1 MNKGKVLEEDS
12 PSSFHHNAA
21 MSDRCS
27 PQKVKSERKNPVA
40 EICDWYTTVELMVV
54 VVGQEAGGVSEAAA
68 SCRGAA
74 AAATHVPRQLLGTP
88 PRARAAKQR
97 LA

>member
-21 MSDRCS
+21 MSDRRGAT
-27 PQKVKSERKNPVA
+27 KSKIRGEPGCRDMRLV
-40 EICDWYTTVELMVV
+40 YGGELMVV
-54 VVGQEAGGVSEAAA
+54 VVGQEAGGVSEAAG

-74 AAATHVPRQLLGTP
+74 AAATHVPRQLPLRHRGDP
-88 PRARAAKQR
+88 PQAAW